1 AGPPRAHGERNVT
14 LDALLRTS
22 ARLHP
27 ERPALEQERTL
38 LTYRELDRST
48 DRIAAGFLEL
58 GLDRGERVA
67 ILMPNR
73 PTLVEALFGAFKA
86 GLTAV
91 PLNMRLHPR
100 EVEYIVRHSGAKAIV
115 LDRELAGDVRP
126 ALAGLTSLRQL
137 DPDDLPRA
145 AHAVLPEPAA
155 SDPAWIFY

>member
-1 AGPPRAHGERNVT
+1 
-14 LDALLRTS
+14 
-22 ARLHP
+22 
-27 ERPALEQERTL
+27 
-38 LTYRELDRST
+38 ST

-155 SDPAWIFY
+155 SDPAWIFYTSGTTGRPKGAVLTHANLVAMSVGCIADIY